1 LGASWRSDA
10 SALIVAAEFG
20 KADFAW
26 LDALRRQ
33 HYPAGRNRVPAHLT
47 LFRTLP
53 PSAEEEVRRSL
64 SRAAAEPAPD
74 AEICSVMDLDT
85 GVALRVESA
94 GLTAIRDDLA
104 AEFRGLLTAQ
114 DQGPWTPHVTIQNKV
129 QPDVARALLQ
139 SMRADFEPRPIEIT
153 GLQIIRYVE
162 GEWEAVARCGFRG
175 PRSARRRR
183 RS

>member
-1 LGASWRSDA
+1 
-10 SALIVAAEFG
+10 
-20 KADFAW
+20 
-26 LDALRRQ
+26 
-33 HYPAGRNRVPAHLT
+33 
-47 LFRTLP
+47 
-53 PSAEEEVRRSL
+53 
-64 SRAAAEPAPD
+64 
-74 AEICSVMDLDT
+74 MDLDT

-94 GLTAIRDDLA
+94 GLSAIRDDLA

-114 DQGPWTPHVTIQNKV
+114 DQGRWTPHVTIQNKV